1 MGWLMDWLEPLAAT
15 PLARLLMTSSTTYL
29 LVNAAHIL
37 SLAMLFGAILALD
50 LRLLGLAKPV
60 PLPVVAPY
68 LSRVA
73 GTGLVLT
80 VLTGLCLF
88 SVRPTE
94 YATNPAFLWKLGLIA
109 TGLANILAV
118 HRSAGWQ
125 AVLAGT
131 SPTMGLRISATLS
144 ILVWIAA
151 VVAGR
156 WTGFL

>member
-94 YATNPAFLWKLGLIA
+94 YATNPAFLWKLGLI
-109 TGLANILAV
+109 GLGLVNVLAV
-118 HRSAGWQ
+118 HRGEGWKAMLDGEAPTVAIRSQ
-125 AVLAGT
+125 ALA
-131 SPTMGLRISATLS
+131 S
-144 ILVWIAA
+144 ITIWIAA
-151 VVAGR
+151 IIAGR
-156 WTGFL
+156 WIGFL